1 MAMFGSSRPCIAVTG
16 PDRGGLFAW
25 LFTRHAI
32 KRSGGRAVRVTPAR
46 RYETLQFDGLV
57 IGGGADVDPDLY
69 GQQVHLP
76 RPERERSLLG
86 WLTALVL
93 YPLLFLVRRLFSTKH
108 YLGLDKA
115 RDELEYRML
124 REALKQQKPVLGICR
139 GAQLINVYLE
149 GNLHQDI
156 SSFYVESPQSW
167 SLLPRKTIRIQA
179 GTRLHKM
186 LQTETCRVNA
196 LHSQSIN
203 HIGNG
208 LKISAIEG
216 NGVIQAIEGTSND
229 FLIGVQWHPEYLPHH
244 ARQCRLFSSLVLN
257 AAKRGKDDTDKT
269 EVTP

>member
-1 MAMFGSSRPCIAVTG
+1 MAMFGSFRPRIAVTG

-25 LFTRHAI
+25 LFTRHVI
-32 KRSGGRAVRVTPAR
+32 NRSGGRAVRVTPAYR
-46 RYETLQFDGLV
+46 HESPQFEGLV

-86 WLTALVL
+86 WLTSLVL

-108 YLGLDKA
+108 YQGLDKA
-115 RDELEYRML
+115 RDELEYRLL
-124 REALKQQKPVLGICR
+124 REALEQQKPVLGICR
-139 GAQLINVYLE
+139 GAQLINVYLQ

-167 SLLPRKTIRIQA
+167 SILPRKTIRIQSD
-179 GTRLHKM
+179 TLLYKI
-186 LQTETCRVNA
+186 LQTETCQVNA

-208 LKISAIEG
+208 LKISAMEE
-216 NGVIQAIEGTSND
+216 NGVIQAIEGSDNH

-244 ARQCRLFSSLVLN
+244 ARQQRLFRALVRYS
-257 AAKRGKDDTDKT
+257 AKHKGGITDCQ
-269 EVTP
+269 EIRS